1 MLPSKSSDV
10 FAKDTAHHWRM
21 GKKAATPRPDGV
33 AKMGNPLGQKGL
45 PTLAKRVTHSADMGN
60 PSCKQGRPPRPGM
73 ASLAIRGC
81 QRGRLTAS
89 SYLIFRQLGIC
100 LSSLRIGASYNR
112 NSKKKKM
119 QA

>member
-1 MLPSKSSDV
+1 MFLSKSSDV

-33 AKMGNPLGQKGL
+33 AKMGK
-45 PTLAKRVTHSADMGN
+45 

-89 SYLIFRQLGIC
+89 SCLIFRQLGIC

-112 NSKKKKM
+112 NSKKRKM